1 MGYKVEFLGLCGA
14 GKTTFLKGLGPKLQ
28 SKKYL
33 DIAHPVIPSLWQTF
47 LSLIKILIVS
57 FYYSPISFSRFLLKK
72 NNWWLVKKIA
82 LRSAGIKIRGKNNI
96 ILVDSGILQPFLSF
110 EIEENMI
117 DSNIPIHAIL
127 AGCDLPNLL
136 LNFVVDPKI
145 AMKRYEERGLRGD
158 GKLIRANSESYFN
171 KAEKLRKALI
181 SYCTM
186 KNVYIVEVDSTQD
199 FSQEFINSK
208 LIEINKFFKK
218 EDKYD

>member
-1 MGYKVEFLGLCGA
+1 MA
-14 GKTTFLKGLGPKLQ
+14 N
-28 SKKYL
+28 
-33 DIAHPVIPSLWQTF
+33 F

-181 SYCTM
+181 SYCKM
-186 KNVYIVEVDSTQD
+186 KNVHIVEVDSSQD

-218 EDKYD
+218 GR

>member
-14 GKTTFLKGLGPKLQ
+14 GKTTFLKGLGSKLQ

-33 DIAHPVIPSLWQTF
+33 DFAHPVIPSLWQTF

-181 SYCTM
+181 SYCKM
-186 KNVYIVEVDSTQD
+186 KNVHIVEVDSSQD

-218 EDKYD
+218 GR